1 MGDDSPSFTTGRDP
15 EMKAAQSSRDLVS
28 HSLQLESVLQSHE
41 IPFGQ
46 EDDLNKSESRSE

>member
-15 EMKAAQSSRDLVS
+15 EMKAAQSFRDLVS